1 MKTLMVSFQ
10 PKWARMILSGEKKYE
25 FRQGNFVN
33 AKTGDKFLILESL
46 GKISKKVEWYQ
57 HQYTDKDEDIILFK
71 KVNKKVYDAL
81 IGTWY
86 HKKRINTTYEG
97 TGKVIGEFI
106 VGEVLPF
113 IGINNTEKNG
123 ELVMYQN
130 SLAYFNLPRK
140 DMKKIGWNEENP
152 QPLAFE
158 ITQLKVYDT
167 PRDKSEFIIESKYNN
182 PLISFSCDNFFHST
196 CLKKSH
202 YDEKTVNE
210 VKCKSDCHL
219 FTVKRSPQSFCRV
232 IDTKTVI

>member
-46 GKISKKVEWYQ
+46 GKKVKKLRNHHIDCASCNMLGGSQ
-57 HQYTDKDEDIILFK
+57 CDECKYYID
-71 KVNKKVYDAL
+71 
-81 IGTWY
+81 
-86 HKKRINTTYEG
+86 YEG

-113 IGINNTEKNG
+113 IGINNTKKNG
-123 ELVMYQN
+123 ELVMYQSSN
-130 SLAYFNLPRK
+130 AYFNLPRK
-140 DMKKIGWNEENP
+140 DMKKIGWNEAKP

-167 PRDKSEFIIESKYNN
+167 PRDKSEFIIESKYK
-182 PLISFSCDNFFHST
+182 LTEKELEKDNEFVCNYCSGTDYGTEEVPHVTQMSSGCEGSWCKEAFERYIT
-196 CLKKSH
+196 
-202 YDEKTVNE
+202 DECMVE
-210 VKCKSDCHL
+210 
-219 FTVKRSPQSFCRV
+219 RSPQSFMYV